1 MGRTKKQL
9 LHKKQPVIIIAA
21 ITKNNGLGNNG
32 TLLFHLKKDMEMFKQ
47 QTTGHT
53 VIMGRK
59 TWESLPKH
67 IRPLPDRDNIVVTR
81 NTEYRA
87 KGATVAHR
95 FYEALSI
102 ASPDKKIFVIG
113 GGEIYRQAL
122 SYADTLQ
129 LTIIDTT
136 IEADA
141 FFPEY
146 HQYFIEESR
155 SKPMVDKKIGVR
167 YSFVHFI
174 KK

>member
-9 LHKKQPVIIIAA
+9 PHKKQPVIIIAA
-21 ITKNNGLGNNG
+21 ITRNNGLGNNG
-32 TLLFHLKKDMEMFKQ
+32 DLLFHLKKDMEMFKQ
-47 QTTGHT
+47 QTIGHT

-59 TWESLPKH
+59 TWESLPEH
-67 IRPLPDRDNIVVTR
+67 VRPLPNRENIIVTR
-81 NTEYRA
+81 NFEYRA
-87 KGATVAHR
+87 KGAKIAHR
-95 FYEALSI
+95 FYEALSL

-129 LTIIDTT
+129 LTIIDVD

-146 HQYFIEESR
+146 HQYFSEESR
-155 SKPMVDKKIGVR
+155 SKSIVDEKTGVH

>member
-1 MGRTKKQL
+1 
-9 LHKKQPVIIIAA
+9 
-21 ITKNNGLGNNG
+21 
-32 TLLFHLKKDMEMFKQ
+32 LLFHLKKDMEMFRE

-59 TWESLPKH
+59 TWESLPEH
-67 IRPLPDRDNIVVTR
+67 VRPLPDRDNIIVTR
-81 NTEYRA
+81 NPEYQA
-87 KGATVAHR
+87 KGATIAHR
-95 FYEALSI
+95 FHEALDV

-122 SYADTLQ
+122 SYANTLQ
-129 LTIIDTT
+129 LTIIDSTQ
-136 IEADA
+136 EADA

-146 HQYFIEESR
+146 HQYFSEESR
-155 SKPMVDKKIGVR
+155 SKSMVDEKTGVH